1 MTLQQPAPLS
11 RGRDPAADNPSPP
24 SGSVRTGRTVVRHRG
39 EDLVQISI
47 MLAIGLAAAAASF
60 THVHDLAEENGQ
72 HGWLAWADAVI
83 LELMSVAS
91 GLELR
96 RRKRLG
102 VGVGVGVFF
111 PGAVLVVAV
120 LLSLAAQVVEAERSV
135 IGWLAAMLPALGFL
149 AMVKIAMGRADGTW
163 QPHPGEGEDRSG
175 TGAPGGDID
184 PEVAA
189 LVPAALAAARE
200 LTAAGQAVSRAS
212 VAKRLRASGIALS
225 NATANDLMR
234 HVRSATVSDPAAPAA
249 PTTDADTTL
258 SRTGGEYR

>member
-1 MTLQQPAPLS
+1 MTLQQPVPLS
-11 RGRDPAADNPSPP
+11 RGRDPAYDPSPP
-24 SGSVRTGRTVVRHRG
+24 GGGTRTGRTAVRHRT

-60 THVHDLAEENGQ
+60 THVHDLAEEHGQ

-102 VGVGVGVFF
+102 LGVFF
-111 PGAVLVVAV
+111 PAAVLVVAV
-120 LLSLAAQVVEAERSV
+120 FLSLSAQVVQAHRSV

-149 AMVKIAMGRADGTW
+149 AMVKIAMGRADTMGHLD
-163 QPHPGEGEDRSG
+163 PDSGGDEDRSR
-175 TGAPGGDID
+175 TSPPDRDVD
-184 PEVAA
+184 PEVTA
-189 LVPAALAAARE
+189 LLPAALAAARD
-200 LTAAGQAVSRAS
+200 LSAAGEAVSRAS
-212 VAKRLRASGIALS
+212 VARRLRARGHALS

-234 HVRSATVSDPAAPAA
+234 LVRDAVASGALTAPIAQDAALTSAAEQ
-249 PTTDADTTL
+249 
-258 SRTGGEYR
+258 RGE

>member
-1 MTLQQPAPLS
+1 MTLQQPVPLS
-11 RGRDPAADNPSPP
+11 RGRDPADDPSPP
-24 SGSVRTGRTVVRHRG
+24 SGLQRTGRTVVRHRG

-96 RRKRLG
+96 RRKREGLH
-102 VGVGVGVFF
+102 VFF
-111 PGAVLVVAV
+111 PAAVLVVAV

-163 QPHPGEGEDRSG
+163 QPDPGEGEDRSG
-175 TGAPGGDID
+175 TGPPGGDID

-189 LVPAALAAARE
+189 LVPAALTAARE

-234 HVRSATVSDPAAPAA
+234 HVRRTTVSDPAAPAA
-249 PTTDADTTL
+249 PTTGADTTP